1 MTFPPTPTPAAP
13 TPADPGTPTPSAPP
27 VPTPPPAAQPP
38 ANAPAP
44 TDPPAPAQE
53 PDWKT
58 EARKWE
64 DRAKAN
70 KAAAEELERIKA
82 EKMTDEQKAAKALAD
97 AQAELAQYKTRE
109 QVATWSAEIVQGSS
123 VPASALRGSTR
134 EELAA
139 HFEELKALITP
150 QPPAAPP
157 VPSVTQT
164 PATPPGNV
172 SLRDQ
177 IAAAE
182 AAGNKDLVAS
192 LKAMQLGSVSP

>member
-1 MTFPPTPTPAAP
+1 MSGAPTPAAP
-13 TPADPGTPTPSAPP
+13 GTPTPPTPTSAPP
-27 VPTPPPAAQPP
+27 PAAAQPP
-38 ANAPAP
+38 APAPAP
-44 TDPPAPAQE
+44 TPIPADPPAPAQE
-53 PDWKT
+53 PDWKA

-134 EELAA
+134 EELEA

-150 QPPAAPP
+150 QPPAAQP
-157 VPSVTQT
+157 VPTVTQT
-164 PATPPGNV
+164 PPTPPGNV
-172 SLRDQ
+172 PLRDQ

-182 AAGNKDLVAS
+182 KAGNFELAGQ

>member
-1 MTFPPTPTPAAP
+1 MSGAPTPAAP
-13 TPADPGTPTPSAPP
+13 GTTTPSTPTPAPQAAEQP
-27 VPTPPPAAQPP
+27 AAPATTPTPT
-38 ANAPAP
+38 P

-109 QVATWSAEIVQGSS
+109 QVAMWSAEIVQGSN

-134 EELAA
+134 DELQA

-150 QPPAAPP
+150 QPPAAQP
-157 VPSVTQT
+157 VPTVTQT
-164 PATPPGNV
+164 PSTPPGNV
-172 SLRDQ
+172 PLRDQ

-182 AAGNKDLVAS
+182 KAGDLQLAGQ